1 MNYCIANWKMNKN
14 SNEAADFIDRLCN
27 EALSLNTKAII
38 CPPSIFLKNLIDSTE
53 DSKVEIGSQN
63 IFHKVKGAFTGEIS
77 STMLESIGCKYTIV
91 GHSER
96 RQFFNESN
104 SDVKS
109 KIDLSLKSNIIPILC
124 IGESLQT
131 RQEGKTFDF
140 LRSQL
145 SDTLKGLDD
154 CSKLLI
160 AYEPIWAIG
169 TGNTPSVE
177 EIDEV
182 FSYINKFLKNSL
194 NIDTKIP
201 LIYGG
206 SVSMDN
212 AKDIISVSLVSG
224 FLIGGASLDVESYIS
239 IYKQM

>member
-1 MNYCIANWKMNKN
+1 MNKD
-14 SNEAADFIDRLCN
+14 SIEAANFIDRLCI
-27 EALSLNTKAII
+27 EPLTLNTKAII
-38 CPPSIFLKNLIDSTE
+38 CTPNIFLKNLIDSTV
-53 DSKVEIGSQN
+53 DTKVEIGSQN
-63 IFHKVKGAFTGEIS
+63 IFHKAKGAFTGEVS
-77 STMLESIGCKYTIV
+77 SAMLASIGCKYTIV

-104 SDVKS
+104 SEVRS
-109 KIDLSLKSNIIPILC
+109 KINLALKSDIIPIFC
-124 IGESLQT
+124 IGESLHV

-145 SDTLKGLDD
+145 TETLKGIDD

-169 TGNTPSVE
+169 TGNVPSIE

-182 FSYINKFLKNSL
+182 FNYINKFLKNSL